1 MNYRLIFCTLL
12 LIVFSTTI
20 KSQGDSIRVA
30 FKALETLERL
40 SGGDTTSVCY
50 LNETTY
56 KQNINY
62 FLHCRNCINKYPQ
75 EEDMGPPT
83 LVSKDFID
91 INEVNNHFNKWLR
104 DKHMLDTDS
113 TLIKGDSIAFA
124 IRPSIRQFK
133 TTIIGS
139 KKGRFNCELL
149 VRINAY
155 AYPDDKFFSDSVNII
170 LPWVNFPKKD
180 SITWT
185 ENMTQIVNTELKN
198 KVRSILFSEK
208 FQTALKAEVDSTCH
222 PPIPELIRL
231 KIANLDPSTDVSAK
245 VKGVVTIKTS
255 TGHGSGCIVSQ
266 DGYILTNYHVIED
279 DSVFSVFNESIESI
293 SAKVI
298 RVNKKKDLALLKID
312 KNDLYP
318 LKLKTSIAVVGA
330 EVYTIGTAANVELGQ
345 TVSKGIVSAVRV
357 LNKTRYIQTDAKINM
372 GSTGG
377 AMLDNTGNLIGV
389 VNAKLVGKNVEG
401 ISFAIPAS
409 VVIRFLNINY

>member
-1 MNYRLIFCTLL
+1 MNRLLFSILFLTL
-12 LIVFSTTI
+12 FSVTARA
-20 KSQGDSIRVA
+20 QGDSIRVA

-40 SGGDTTSVCY
+40 SGGDTTSVWY
-50 LNETTY
+50 FNETTY
-56 KQNINY
+56 KQNIGY
-62 FLHCRNCINKYPQ
+62 FFHCRNCINKYPE
-75 EEDMGPPT
+75 EEDLNPPQ

-91 INEVNNHFNKWLR
+91 INEVNGHFNKWLR
-104 DKHMLDTDS
+104 DKHLLDTDS
-113 TLIKGDSIAFA
+113 ILIKGDSVAFA

-133 TTIIGS
+133 TTIVGP
-139 KKGRFNCELL
+139 KKGRFRCELL

-155 AYPDDKFFSDSVNII
+155 AYPDEKFFSDSVNIVV
-170 LPWVNFPKKD
+170 PWVNFPKKD
-180 SITWT
+180 SIVWT
-185 ENMTQIVNTELKN
+185 ENMTHIVTTELKN
-198 KVRSILFSEK
+198 KVPSMLFSEK
-208 FQTALKAEVDSTCH
+208 FQTALKAELDSTCH
-222 PPIPELIRL
+222 PPIPELIHL
-231 KIANLDPSTDVSAK
+231 KIANLDASTDVSAK

-318 LKLKTSIAVVGA
+318 LKLKTSTAVVGA

-345 TVSKGIVSAVRV
+345 TVTKGIVSAVRV

-389 VNAKLVGKNVEG
+389 VNAKLAGKNVEG